1 MIASSS
7 GRKHDGDSDDADD
20 DADDSDDD
28 DDDGDDD
35 DDDDDDAL
43 PHTCFTD
50 GADLR
55 PFVEQVPHTCGAD
68 ASQAS
73 MTICRSYDHRPI
85 KCKTPGLQRAL
96 SPHLEPPSVVG
107 STEHGKSSY
116 SKGCRHIVG
125 YMLIRC
131 LSMSD
136 IKAYIFASYDIS
148 ASPSGSRC
156 SHREAA

>member
-68 ASQAS
+68 APQAS
-73 MTICRSYDHRPI
+73 MTICRAMI
-85 KCKTPGLQRAL
+85 KGPSSVKLQAYREL
-96 SPHLEPPSVVG
+96 YHLISNPHLSWVAQ
-107 STEHGKSSY
+107 SMGKA
-116 SKGCRHIVG
+116 HIQK
-125 YMLIRC
+125 
-131 LSMSD
+131 D
-136 IKAYIFASYDIS
+136 ADIS
-148 ASPSGSRC
+148 
-156 SHREAA
+156 